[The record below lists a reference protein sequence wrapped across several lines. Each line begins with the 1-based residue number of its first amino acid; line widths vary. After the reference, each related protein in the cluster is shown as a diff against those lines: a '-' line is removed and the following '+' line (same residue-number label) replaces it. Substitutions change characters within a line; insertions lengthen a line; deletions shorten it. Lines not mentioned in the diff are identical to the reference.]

1 MKRAISGEFA
11 MESYGNEKD
20 SKPHPGYR
28 ALGVSFEND
37 ETPANSCL
45 LIRPVDHLLVAT
57 NFTERSEYAIER
69 AVECGNKLKA
79 QVTLLHV
86 IEPGSSRKVTKRRKH
101 EAHEALQRRVRILSP
116 DARSHISTN
125 VRIGEPC
132 FEIVRESIELGSDT
146 IVLGLD
152 GQGQTATAVVRFSNK
167 PVLLITRPPAGPY
180 RCSVVDVSTTP
191 RCTAS
196 AAVRLAPTAISHF
209 VYVRS
214 HLAVD
219 SSKKGPSPAPSV
231 QLIISSGHDH
241 QALGTRWMP
250 DSSVQVTGD
259 PIDVLLNVVDQVSA
273 DLLVV
278 DAYSALQETCEH
290 RICLAREFTAAPRCD
305 LLVVASQ

>member
-1 MKRAISGEFA
+1 
-11 MESYGNEKD
+11 MELHGNKND

-28 ALGVSFEND
+28 TLGVSFEND
-37 ETPANSCL
+37 ETLANSCL
-45 LIRPVDHLLVAT
+45 LSRPVEHLLVAT

-69 AVECGNKLKA
+69 AVECGNRLKA

-86 IEPGSSRKVTKRRKH
+86 IEPGLSRKITKCRQH
-101 EAHEALQRRVRILSP
+101 EAHEALKRRVQILSP
-116 DARSHISTN
+116 DVRSHISTN

-146 IVLGLD
+146 IILGLD

-167 PVLLITRPPAGPY
+167 PVLLITRRPAGPY
-180 RCSVVDVSTTP
+180 HCSVVDVSAIP

-214 HLAVD
+214 QFAVG
-219 SSKKGPSPAPSV
+219 SSKKGPPPARSV
-231 QLIISSGHDH
+231 QLIISPGHDRRV
-241 QALGTRWMP
+241 LGTRWMP
-250 DSSVQVTGD
+250 DSLVQATGD
-259 PIDVLLNVVDQVSA
+259 PIDVLLNVVDRVSA
-273 DLLVV
+273 NLLVV
-278 DAYSALQETCEH
+278 DAYSALQETREH
-290 RICLAREFTAAPRCD
+290 RICLAQDFAAAPRCD